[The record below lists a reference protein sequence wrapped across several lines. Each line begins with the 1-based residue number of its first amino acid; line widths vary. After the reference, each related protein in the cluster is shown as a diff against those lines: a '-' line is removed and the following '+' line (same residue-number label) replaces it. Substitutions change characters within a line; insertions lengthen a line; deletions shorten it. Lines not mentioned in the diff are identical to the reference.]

1 MKSCH
6 MSHSSREL
14 HEHEQHWLGV
24 VNAMPALCGGVAV
37 LVFGFLIGRLTEP
50 VPGVPGGVPWLSWL
64 VLPLIVGAVVLPLV
78 TAKRAARRQPR
89 AGVGSEEAVVTA
101 EVDDAQAGQRAPAA
115 AFQTTVSEATT
126 ELTAAI
132 ERVRQEEAE
141 RRTAEVARVRE
152 ALERQHA
159 DDLRRARTAVV
170 DSFKAVTRSVLQG
183 V

>member
-1 MKSCH
+1 M
-6 MSHSSREL
+6 
-14 HEHEQHWLGV
+14 

-78 TAKRAARRQPR
+78 TAKRAA
-89 AGVGSEEAVVTA
+89 
-101 EVDDAQAGQRAPAA
+101 
-115 AFQTTVSEATT
+115 SEATT

-141 RRTAEVARVRE
+141 RQTAEVARGRE
-152 ALERQHA
+152 ELERQHA
-159 DDLRRARTAVV
+159 DDLRLARTAVV